1 MKTDKVIYQNQT
13 FEIVSRFTYYILRA
27 RDESGNEQYFNTSAA
42 AKKAIGL
49 PHDAKTV
56 TTSINQ

>member
-1 MKTDKVIYQNQT
+1 MKTDKVIYQDAT

-27 RDESGNEQYFNTSAA
+27 KDGTGNEQYFNTGSA

-49 PHDAKTV
+49 PHDAKSPTA
-56 TTSINQ
+56 